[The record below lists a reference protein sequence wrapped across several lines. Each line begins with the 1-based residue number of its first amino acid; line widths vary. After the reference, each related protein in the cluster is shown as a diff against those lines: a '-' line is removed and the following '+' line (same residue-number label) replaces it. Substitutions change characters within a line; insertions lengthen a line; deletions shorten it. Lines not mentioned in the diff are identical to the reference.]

1 MIIIASDINKHTYI
15 PALDVFSLSLLFYKR
30 KHPKTL
36 EYVSV
41 SQQTKIQSFLSLLRN
56 VSHVFSH

>member
-1 MIIIASDINKHTYI
+1 MIIITIDINKQTYI
-15 PALDVFSLSLLFYKR
+15 PALEILSPFLLFYKR

-41 SQQTKIQSFLSLLRN
+41 PQQIKSFLSL
-56 VSHVFSH
+56 F